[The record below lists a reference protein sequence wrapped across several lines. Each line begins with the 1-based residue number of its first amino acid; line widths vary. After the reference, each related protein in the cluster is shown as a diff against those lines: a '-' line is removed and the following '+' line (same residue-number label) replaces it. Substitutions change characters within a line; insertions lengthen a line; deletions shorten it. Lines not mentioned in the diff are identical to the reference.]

1 MGLKSKSLLP
11 FVQKPDC
18 KHSFGCLEHLIR
30 KLAYNT
36 GLYFIAKYLFEAVAP
51 NEWTV
56 SELVSVASS
65 KRNLKLTE
73 GKQSAISYAVQA
85 LLILGF
91 SLYSVSRCFFQL
103 KRTSNNE

>member
-1 MGLKSKSLLP
+1 MSQLRFTQEQENALSVPIVQSGLKYSFHNKSLFARYLGMGLKSKSLLP

-36 GLYFIAKYLFEAVAP
+36 GLYFIAKYMFEAVAP

-65 KRNLKLTE
+65 
-73 GKQSAISYAVQA
+73 
-85 LLILGF
+85 
-91 SLYSVSRCFFQL
+91 
-103 KRTSNNE
+103 

>member
-1 MGLKSKSLLP
+1 MP

-56 SELVSVASS
+56 SELVSVTSS
-65 KRNLKLTE
+65 
-73 GKQSAISYAVQA
+73 
-85 LLILGF
+85 
-91 SLYSVSRCFFQL
+91 
-103 KRTSNNE
+103 